1 MFTIKLY
8 QDNNR
13 YDVLYANHYMISKF
27 LHDGNRVV
35 EITLYKDFTTTNG
48 VTYRVAKELPTPH
61 FSYAYI
67 ENAAGKTIEKFIMC

>member
-8 QDNNR
+8 QDDNC
-13 YDVLYANHYMISKF
+13 YDVLFANHYMISKF
-27 LHDGNRVV
+27 LYDGETVV
-35 EITLYKDFTTTNG
+35 EITLYKDSATTNG

-67 ENAAGKTIEKFIMC
+67 ENIAGKTIEKIITS